1 MEIYKKLN
9 AINAQI
15 EGVKKDK
22 KNQQQGFMYRGI
34 DQFMNSLH
42 PLFAKNG
49 VIVTHEI
56 LNAFREE
63 RTNARGT
70 VLIWS
75 IIDYKFVFTA
85 EDGSSVCT
93 QARGEAMDSGDKGS
107 NKTLSIA
114 LKYALMTLFLIP
126 TEDIAEPD
134 AETHEVINEAM
145 HDAMLAE
152 TIEQLK
158 AVWESYPEMQ
168 KNKEFAKLIK
178 EQKIKLSQTK

>member
-1 MEIYKKLN
+1 MEIHKKLN

-42 PLFAKNG
+42 PLFAKHG

-75 IIDYKFVFTA
+75 IIDYKFMFAA
-85 EDGSSVCT
+85 EDGSSVST

-134 AETHEVINEAM
+134 AETHELIDEAI
-145 HDAMLAE
+145 HDALSCQ
-152 TIEQLK
+152 TVEQLK
-158 AVWESYPEMQ
+158 AVWEAYPDHH
-168 KNKEFAKLIK
+168 KNKEFKKLIS
-178 EQKIKLSQTK
+178 EQKIKLSQIK